1 MQFQQIYG
9 EVGSNFTTASL
20 GRVKLA
26 VNAAYHEW
34 IAARQWSWR
43 EITIASIALSLG
55 TAKYTLA
62 GTTPVVTD
70 FDGLISVGL
79 EMNTGGEVRPLVEM
93 PQADFDRVFGH
104 VKTNSDPAV
113 YCVRG
118 GAAAANSGAM
128 ISGGQ
133 QQLHIAPPPIF
144 TADHGQALQI
154 SYFRSAASAELTADS
169 DVPILPVQYHYA
181 LVAGGNAYM
190 AEAMGNRERSAIFR
204 EIFEKR
210 MAEAIV
216 SDQGLRM
223 RDRQLLT
230 FAAGASIYPITGQN
244 EQTFDLATRPYD
256 RREG

>member
-1 MQFQQIYG
+1 MLFSQIYG
-9 EVGSNFTTASL
+9 EVASNFTTANA
-20 GRVKLA
+20 GRCKLA

-43 EITIASIALSLG
+43 EITIISITLSAG
-55 TAKYTLA
+55 VAKYTLS

-79 EMNTGGEVRPLVEM
+79 EMNTAGEVKPLVEM

-104 VKTNSDPAV
+104 VKTNAEPAV

-118 GAAAANSGAM
+118 GAAAATSALM
-128 ISGGQ
+128 LQGGQ
-133 QQLHIAPPPIF
+133 QQLHIAPPPIN

-154 SYFRSAASAELTADS
+154 SYFRSAATAELTADA
-169 DVPILPVQYHYA
+169 DVPILPAQYHYA
-181 LVAGGNAYM
+181 LVTGGNAYM
-190 AEAMGNRERSAIFR
+190 AEAMGNREKATTFR

-216 SDQGLRM
+216 SDQGLRL

-256 RREG
+256 RREA